1 MPDDKIL
8 HWVRSSS
15 STLPKNCKI
24 IHDFVEGSYLK
35 YFDFLCKKISKSGYR
50 KQKISYQ
57 SIYRQ
62 LSRESNDKDRHPQ
75 PTIGRYI
82 FNWDRKST
90 VLMTTVFAGLCL
102 ICNLSSMHWTL
113 GHRPLLSLPQGGV
126 LLPARGATSSVLTVL
141 PRWRQRQPTHHHS
154 GFKHLS
160 SAMQGFCH
168 PLQGKGFLSQ
178 GTRAGTHQGRMEYAY
193 DFGTPIGTPVYA
205 MQAGRV
211 LGVRDI
217 YTDNGGNKR
226 NAERFNFV
234 WLQHTNGVG
243 SAYIHLQQNFRS
255 RISIKPHDWVKAGQL
270 IGYSGNSGWSSAPH
284 LHVEVH
290 RFHDA
295 WFGQTIPFV
304 IASKCPASK
313 VAKG

>member
-1 MPDDKIL
+1 MPDEKIL
-8 HWVRSSS
+8 YWVRSFS
-15 STLPKNCKI
+15 STLPENYKI
-24 IHDFVEGSYLK
+24 THDFARIFYLR
-35 YFDFLCKKISKSGYR
+35 YFGFLYKKILKTGDR
-50 KQKISYQ
+50 KQKLSYQ
-57 SIYRQ
+57 SIYQQ
-62 LSRESNDKDRHPQ
+62 LSRQINDKDPYSQ
-75 PTIGRYI
+75 PTIGQCI
-82 FNWDRKST
+82 FNWKPKYT

-102 ICNLSSMHWTL
+102 IGNLSSMHWQV
-113 GHRPLLSLPQGGV
+113 GHRPILSLPQGGV
-126 LLPARGATSSVLTVL
+126 LPSARGATSSVLTMF
-141 PRWRQRQPTHHHS
+141 PRWRQRQPIHHHAGS
-154 GFKHLS
+154 KHLS
-160 SAMQGFCH
+160 SVLQGFCH
-168 PLQGKGFLSQ
+168 PLQGKGFLNQ

-193 DFGTPIGTPVYA
+193 DFGTPMGTPVYA

-234 WLQHTNGVG
+234 WLQHADGVG

-255 RISIKPHDWVKAGQL
+255 RISIKPNDWVKAGQL

-290 RFHDA
+290 RFQDA

-304 IASKCPASK
+304 IASKCSVSK